1 MIKRLIVNADDF
13 GMTSGVSR
21 AIVEAHQK
29 GIVTSTTI
37 LANCDDKVL
46 EEAVELSKQNP
57 NLGIGAHLLLTM
69 RAPILKDQ
77 PDLIDKMGNFRFNYD
92 DMDEIDPELVY
103 LEWKA
108 QLDRLSQH
116 FKLTHIDSHHHVH
129 MHKTLQP
136 IARRLSKEYKLPL
149 RSEKDNFPFGIKV
162 ALDFYKENATIDY
175 LKNVMSEEKGLLE
188 IMVHP
193 GYADDTFLQEISSY
207 SNERQNEL
215 DILCSDEIKEFI
227 ESEDIELVNYAFIH
241 LK

>member
-13 GMTSGVSR
+13 AITSEVSR
-21 AIVEAHQK
+21 AIVEAHQN
-29 GIVTSTTI
+29 GIVTSTTV
-37 LANCDDKVL
+37 LGNSDDKLL

-57 NLGIGAHLLLTM
+57 NLGIGAHLVLTM

-77 PDLIDKMGNFRFNYD
+77 PELVNNMGNFKFNFENIED
-92 DMDEIDPELVY
+92 VNPEVVY

-129 MHKTLQP
+129 MHKILQP

-162 ALDFYKENATIDY
+162 ALGFYRENATIDY
-175 LKNVMSEEKGLLE
+175 LKKVMSDEKGLLE

-193 GYADDTFLQEISSY
+193 GYHDDPFLQEISSY

>member
-57 NLGIGAHLLLTM
+57 NLGIGAHLVLTM

-77 PDLIDKMGNFRFNYD
+77 PDLIDNMGNFRFNYD

-227 ESEDIELVNYAFIH
+227 ELEDIELVNYAFIH

>member
-57 NLGIGAHLLLTM
+57 NLGIGAHLVLTM

-77 PDLIDKMGNFRFNYD
+77 PDLIDNMGNFRFNYD

-162 ALDFYKENATIDY
+162 ALGFYKENATIDY

-215 DILCSDEIKEFI
+215 EILCSDEIKEFI

>member
-21 AIVEAHQK
+21 AIIEAYQK
-29 GIVTSTTI
+29 GIVTSTTV
-37 LANCDDKVL
+37 LANCDDKAL

-57 NLGIGAHLLLTM
+57 DLGIGAHLVLTM
-69 RAPILKDQ
+69 REPILKDQ
-77 PDLIDKMGNFRFNYD
+77 PTLVDSMGNFKFDIDNL
-92 DMDEIDPELVY
+92 ESVDPEVVY

-108 QLDRLSQH
+108 QLDRLLH
-116 FKLTHIDSHHHVH
+116 YFKLTHIDSHHHVH
-129 MHKTLQP
+129 MHKVLQP

-162 ALDFYKENATIDY
+162 ALDFYKENATVAY
-175 LKNVMSEEKGLLE
+175 LKKVMQEEKGLLE

-193 GYADDTFLQEISSY
+193 GYAEDDFLQEISSY
-207 SNERQNEL
+207 NVEREKEL
-215 DILCSDEIKEFI
+215 EILCSDEIKEFI
-227 ESEDIELVNYAFIH
+227 ETEEIELVNYSFIH